1 MYDIDNSFLKG
12 VWYVGGESIAGANND
27 LKIVD
32 GVING
37 TESNISKG
45 SRSVVNLKKRKKRGN
60 ASGAEVPREDNED
73 KSTNVKGEKRTQ
85 SVKK

>member
-45 SRSVVNLKKRKKRGN
+45 SRSVVN
-60 ASGAEVPREDNED
+60 
-73 KSTNVKGEKRTQ
+73 
-85 SVKK
+85 

>member
-45 SRSVVNLKKRKKRGN
+45 SRSVVNLKKKKNGVMPVGLRFQ
-60 ASGAEVPREDNED
+60 
-73 KSTNVKGEKRTQ
+73 EKTMKIKVQ
-85 SVKK
+85 M

>member
-45 SRSVVNLKKRKKRGN
+45 SRSVVKLLFFFDTIVCRRVL
-60 ASGAEVPREDNED
+60 ALA
-73 KSTNVKGEKRTQ
+73 
-85 SVKK
+85 